1 LRKYRESRNLED
13 WKLFKHTVKT
23 TKRIFFDSKIQEIAN
38 KSHGPWKLMNWVNKR
53 KLPAM
58 ETIKHNGLLYLSLD
72 SLWTVLHSFFNSAL
86 DCQVDINV
94 LDKIGDKPIAS
105 WPPFSKKEFK
115 IVISSCNN
123 SSTLELDNLSWNHL
137 KSILKHDECLINI
150 IGIANACI
158 VMNQSSQS

>member
-1 LRKYRESRNLED
+1 MRKYRESRNLED
-13 WKLFKHTVKT
+13 WKSFKYTVKT